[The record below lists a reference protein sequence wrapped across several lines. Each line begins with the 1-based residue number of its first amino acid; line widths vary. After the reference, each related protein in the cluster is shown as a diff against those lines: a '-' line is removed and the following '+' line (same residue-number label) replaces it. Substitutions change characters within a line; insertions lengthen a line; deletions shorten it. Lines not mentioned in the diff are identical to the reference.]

1 MKRLQFLPLV
11 LLLALSLTACGG
23 NGGASPKTA
32 EPLTEEEAAAIAEP
46 YFREN
51 YGMQVYG
58 FPVIS
63 VQTKNNGIHNCIQ
76 VAQVNGGSYLYSLLL
91 DQKNEPWMDDV
102 AQVEEIQ
109 AMEERY
115 PDGLKAEGA
124 LPNYDGGVLG
134 TCFHS
139 EDQVVPDEAHPHH
152 PRPSQERGRGRRL
165 GAAAGLEGGRR
176 RKAGALCR
184 AAGFPASGERPRS
197 GSTAV
202 LRSIP
207 GDEPEGV

>member
-46 YFREN
+46 YFRKN

-91 DQKNEPWMDDV
+91 DQKNEP
-102 AQVEEIQ
+102 
-109 AMEERY
+109 
-115 PDGLKAEGA
+115 
-124 LPNYDGGVLG
+124 
-134 TCFHS
+134 
-139 EDQVVPDEAHPHH
+139 
-152 PRPSQERGRGRRL
+152 
-165 GAAAGLEGGRR
+165 
-176 RKAGALCR
+176 
-184 AAGFPASGERPRS
+184 
-197 GSTAV
+197 
-202 LRSIP
+202 
-207 GDEPEGV
+207 

>member
-1 MKRLQFLPLV
+1 
-11 LLLALSLTACGG
+11 
-23 NGGASPKTA
+23 
-32 EPLTEEEAAAIAEP
+32 
-46 YFREN
+46 
-51 YGMQVYG
+51 MQVYG

-91 DQKNEPWMDDV
+91 DQKNEPRMDD

-109 AMEERY
+109 AMEEWY

-139 EDQVVPDEAHPHH
+139 EDQVFQTRLTLTTHDL
-152 PRPSQERGRGRRL
+152 PRSEGRGCRL
-165 GAAAGLEGGRR
+165 ELPQAWKEAGGESWTSVSG
-176 RKAGALCR
+176 C
-184 AAGFPASGERPRS
+184 GFPASESGPGGRPLS
-197 GSTAV
+197 WQIYS
-202 LRSIP
+202 
-207 GDEPEGV
+207 